1 MAEAEVHQ
9 DEEDPQELVHWFDR
23 PPVELNGLEM
33 ASVVATAF
41 VAGAAAAIGV
51 LAITGRLRD

>member
-1 MAEAEVHQ
+1 MTEAEVHQ
-9 DEEDPQELVHWFDR
+9 EEDDQEIVHWFDR
-23 PPVELNGLEM
+23 PPVELNGAEM
-33 ASVVATAF
+33 AGVIATAF